1 MSLALLCWQTAALMV
16 VGGGLF
22 LLRAGPDVG
31 ALAFRRPVLAAL
43 WVLLAGLAWPA
54 GVLVFL
60 DEAARILG
68 RAPAL
73 SDPLLR
79 VLLLET
85 RFGNVWAAKQVLLSL
100 LCVGLL
106 WHVRRPHPRV
116 LRFCVALAGL
126 FLLVGLWAG
135 HGGATP
141 PVALSMILHGAHGLA
156 AAAWLG
162 GLPCWIF
169 LLRCAPQDASGTVM
183 LTYATRRFSS
193 FAGGMMLLL
202 VASGVLVAARQFENW
217 PAVFGTPAGKLLLAK
232 LTILLMALA
241 CAWHLR
247 ERYLPA
253 LEGPSG
259 PALRH
264 AALRVVSLEIVAA
277 MGVFALGL
285 ALSRTTP
292 GAHAAVDWPLPF
304 RIAPET
310 AWTDASSHWPIVA
323 AVGVLL
329 MGLPALWARRPWI
342 ALCCL
347 LLGGGATAYSL
358 SVPAFP
364 GTYRQPDVTYTA
376 RSIARGRAHFT
387 AHCAACHGSGARGQ
401 EPPQTDTA
409 QADTA
414 QAMLLAPDLS
424 EHTALHT
431 AGDMFWWLTHGMP
444 SGAMP
449 GFGAV
454 LDDSARWDLVNFL
467 RAFADGHRARVLSP
481 HIAPGRPWLGAPN
494 FQYETSSGVASEL
507 REHRE
512 QRAVLLVLAELEHS
526 MPRLR
531 ELQKRA
537 AEAPLAAVEVLL
549 APRTGTCEEATA
561 ADITL
566 PCVTLGREAIDATY
580 SLMARTL
587 SEPGERSLLDP
598 VFTHAEF
605 LIDRFGFLRARW
617 IAGRE
622 EPAWEGGLLAEQLAL
637 LAAEPKILESP
648 DEHVH

>member
-1 MSLALLCWQTAALMV
+1 MSLALLCWQTAALML

-22 LLRAGPDVG
+22 LLRAGPEAG
-31 ALAFRRPVLAAL
+31 ALAFRRPVLPTLWAVLAA
-43 WVLLAGLAWPA
+43 LAWPA

-60 DEAARILG
+60 DEAARIFG

-79 VLLLET
+79 VLLLDT
-85 RFGNVWAAKQVLLSL
+85 RFGQVWAAKQLLLTL
-100 LCVGLL
+100 LLIGLL
-106 WHVRRPHPRV
+106 WYRRRPHPQALRV
-116 LRFCVALAGL
+116 GVVLAGL

-141 PVALSMILHGAHGLA
+141 PVALSMLLHGAHGLA

-169 LLRCAPQDASGTVM
+169 LLRCAPQDVPGNGM

-217 PAVFGTPAGKLLLAK
+217 PAVFGTPAGGLLLAK
-232 LTILLMALA
+232 LTMLLMALG

-253 LEGPSG
+253 LDGPSG
-259 PALRH
+259 PALRR
-264 AALRVVSLEIVAA
+264 AALRVVSVEIVAA

-304 RIAPET
+304 RIAPEA
-310 AWTDASSHWPIVA
+310 AWTDAPSHWPIVA
-323 AVGVLL
+323 GVGVLL
-329 MGLPALWARRPWI
+329 MALPALWARRPRI

-347 LLGGGATAYSL
+347 LLGGGATAHLL

-364 GTYRQPDVTYTA
+364 ETYRQPDVTYTA
-376 RSIARGRAHFT
+376 RSITRGRAHFT
-387 AHCAACHGSGARGQ
+387 AHCAACHGPGARGQ
-401 EPPQTDTA
+401 EPQQVGGA
-409 QADTA
+409 QAVI
-414 QAMLLAPDLS
+414 LAPDLS

-449 GFGAV
+449 GFAAV

-481 HIAPGRPWLGAPN
+481 RIAPARPWLAAPN
-494 FQYETSSGVASEL
+494 FQYETSRGEASEL

-512 QRAVLLVLAELEHS
+512 QRAVLLVLADLEDS
-526 MPRLR
+526 MPRLKD
-531 ELQKRA
+531 LQGRA
-537 AEAPLAAVEVLL
+537 AGKPLAGLEILLVL
-549 APRTGTCEEATA
+549 RTGTCDEAA
-561 ADITL
+561 AVDIRL
-566 PCVTLGREAIDATY
+566 PCVTLGREAIDASY
-580 SLMARTL
+580 ALMARTL
-587 SEPGERSLLDP
+587 SEPGERSVLNP

-617 IAGRE
+617 IADRE
-622 EPAWEGGLLAEQLAL
+622 EATWKGDLLAEQVAL